1 MTQRDHI
8 GTDKA
13 EIPNL
18 CTRNKKT
25 RLRKMVLSFKDF
37 YGYSKCFLSYGSICR
52 ERENSSDIIHDISD
66 DSSDVIHDII
76 TVLI

>member
-1 MTQRDHI
+1 
-8 GTDKA
+8 
-13 EIPNL
+13 
-18 CTRNKKT
+18 
-25 RLRKMVLSFKDF
+25 MVLSFKDF